1 MELLLLVSF
10 GWWFI
15 YFEPLQN
22 AFDYIFTRLPL
33 NRFTVIVHSSLGCIK
48 CVTFWSSLL
57 ISGDFFIATLTSLTA
72 YILKLCLDKMN

>member
-10 GWWFI
+10 GWWFT

-22 AFDYIFTRLPL
+22 SFDYIFTRLPL
-33 NRFTVIVHSSLGCIK
+33 NKFTVIVHSSLGCIK
-48 CVTFWSSLL
+48 CVAFWSSLL